1 MITFHPTLPVL
12 VVIVG
17 AIALGLCIWQLVAV
31 RGRRLAWLRR
41 TLLVTLAVAM
51 AFRPALPGGEVPT
64 ASIQA
69 RVFVMLDT
77 SQSVAAEDW
86 GSEARLAGMQED
98 VVEIARSFAGADL
111 SVISFDSQAI
121 LRVPLTDDGSA
132 VIEMVRALRPEI
144 AQQSR
149 GTSVAVAHDLLKTEL
164 ERSAADDPASPA
176 IVFYLG
182 DGEHTAE
189 EQPQSFADV
198 GGLVDRG
205 FVLGYGTEQGGR
217 MRISSFNPNEDRY
230 VQDPAGGGDAIS
242 RIDQGQLRTIADQLG
257 VSYLQRAPGLPLAD
271 ALGPMAA
278 LEGAADLDRTEQARL
293 EFAWV
298 LGIPIALLLAWEALS
313 LARSLRSTRGI
324 LGTDRR
330 APVGGGTGVRERIR

>member
-12 VVIVG
+12 VAVVG
-17 AIALGLCIWQLVAV
+17 VALLALCAWQLVAA
-31 RGRRLAWLRR
+31 RGRRMAWLRR
-41 TLLVTLAVAM
+41 TLLVALAVAM

-69 RVFVMLDT
+69 RVFVMVDT

-86 GSEARLAGMQED
+86 GSEPRLVGMQED
-98 VVEIARSFAGADL
+98 VVEIARSFAGADI
-111 SVISFDSQAI
+111 SVISFDSTAS

-149 GTSVAVAHDLLKTEL
+149 GTSVAAAHDLLLAEL
-164 ERSAADDPASPA
+164 ERSAAEEPDSPA

-189 EQPQSFADV
+189 EPPQSFDDV
-198 GGLVDRG
+198 AGLVDRG
-205 FVLGYGTEQGGR
+205 FVLGYGTEEGGR
-217 MRISSFNPNEDRY
+217 MRVSSFDPTDEAY
-230 VQDPAGGGDAIS
+230 LQDPAGGDAIS
-242 RIDQGQLRTIADQLG
+242 RIDEQQLQSIADELG
-257 VSYLQRAPGLPLAD
+257 ISYLHRQPGLPLDD
-271 ALGPMAA
+271 ALGPMAV
-278 LEGAADLDRTEQARL
+278 LDGEADLDRTEEARL
-293 EFAWV
+293 EVAWV
-298 LGIPIALLLAWEALS
+298 LAGPIALLLAWEGLS

-324 LGTDRR
+324 L
-330 APVGGGTGVRERIR
+330 REEAR

>member
-1 MITFHPTLPVL
+1 MLSFHPTLPI
-12 VVIVG
+12 VVIVVG
-17 AIALGLCIWQLVAV
+17 ALALALCIWQLVTV
-31 RGRRLAWLRR
+31 RGRRVAWIRR
-41 TLLVTLAVAM
+41 TLLVLLAVAM

-69 RVFVMLDT
+69 RVFVMVDT

-86 GSEARLAGMQED
+86 GDEPRLKGMQED
-98 VVEIARSFAGADL
+98 VVEIARSFAGADI
-111 SVISFDSQAI
+111 SVISFDSQAS

-149 GTSVAVAHDLLKTEL
+149 GTSIAAAHDLLRTEL
-164 ERSAADDPASPA
+164 ERSEAEDPASPA

-189 EQPQSFADV
+189 DEPQAFDDV
-198 GGLVDRG
+198 AGLVDRG
-205 FVLGYGTEQGGR
+205 LVLGYGTEQGGR
-217 MRISSFNPNEDRY
+217 MRVSSFDAAEREQY
-230 VQDPAGGGDAIS
+230 VQDPAGGDAVS
-242 RIDQGQLRTIADQLG
+242 RIDEGRLRGIADQLG
-257 VSYLQRAPGLPLAD
+257 ISYLHRAPGVPVTD

-278 LEGAADLDRTEQARL
+278 LDGEANLDRTEEARL
-293 EFAWV
+293 EVAWV
-298 LGIPIALLLAWEALS
+298 LGIPIALLLAAEGFS

-324 LGTDRR
+324 LPKGAQR
-330 APVGGGTGVRERIR
+330 

>member
-1 MITFHPTLPVL
+1 MITFHPTLPIVVAVL
-12 VVIVG
+12 GV
-17 AIALGLCIWQLVAV
+17 AMLALCVWQLVAV

-41 TLLVTLAVAM
+41 SLLVLLAVAM

-64 ASIQA
+64 ATIQA
-69 RVFVMLDT
+69 RVFIVIDT
-77 SQSVAAEDW
+77 SQSIAAEDW
-86 GSEARLAGMQED
+86 GSDPRLTGMQED
-98 VVEIARSFAGADL
+98 VVEIARAFAGADL

-164 ERSAADDPASPA
+164 ERSRAAEPDSPA

-189 EQPQSFADV
+189 EQPQSFDDV
-198 GGLVDRG
+198 AGLVDRG
-205 FVLGYGTEQGGR
+205 LVLGYGTEQGGR
-217 MRISSFNPNEDRY
+217 MRVSSFDPAVQDRY
-230 VQDPAGGGDAIS
+230 VQDPAGGDALS
-242 RIDQGQLRTIADQLG
+242 RIDEGQLGAIADQLG
-257 VSYLQRAPGLPLAD
+257 ITYLRRAPGLPIAD

-278 LEGAADLDRTEQARL
+278 ADGEANLDRTEEARL
-293 EFAWV
+293 EIAWV
-298 LGIPIALLLAWEALS
+298 LGVPIALLLAWEALS
-313 LARSLRSTRGI
+313 LARSLRGTRGI
-324 LGTDRR
+324 LS
-330 APVGGGTGVRERIR
+330 REGSR

>member
-1 MITFHPTLPVL
+1 MEGQAVITFHPTLPVL
-12 VVIVG
+12 VAIVG
-17 AIALGLCIWQLVAV
+17 ALALALCVWQLVAA
-31 RGRRLAWLRR
+31 RGRRIAWLRR
-41 TLLVTLAVAM
+41 SLLVALAIAM

-64 ASIQA
+64 ASISA
-69 RVFVMLDT
+69 RVFVVVDT

-86 GSEARLAGMQED
+86 GSESRLAGMQED
-98 VVEIARSFAGADL
+98 VVEIARSFAGADI
-111 SVISFDSQAI
+111 SVISFDSQAL

-149 GTSVAVAHDLLKTEL
+149 GTSVAAAHDLLRTEL
-164 ERSAADDPASPA
+164 ERSAAADPGSPA

-189 EQPQSFADV
+189 EPPQSFADL

-205 FVLGYGTEQGGR
+205 LVLGYGTEQGGR
-217 MRISSFNPNEDRY
+217 MRVSSFNPNEDRY
-230 VQDPAGGGDAIS
+230 LQDPAGGDAVS
-242 RIDQGQLRTIADQLG
+242 RIDEGQLQSIASELG
-257 VSYLQRAPGLPLAD
+257 ISYLHRQPGLPLSD

-278 LEGAADLDRTEQARL
+278 LDGAANLDRTEEARL
-293 EFAWV
+293 EVAWI
-298 LGIPIALLLAWEALS
+298 LGLPIALLLAWEGLS

-324 LGTDRR
+324 LPTE
-330 APVGGGTGVRERIR
+330 AP